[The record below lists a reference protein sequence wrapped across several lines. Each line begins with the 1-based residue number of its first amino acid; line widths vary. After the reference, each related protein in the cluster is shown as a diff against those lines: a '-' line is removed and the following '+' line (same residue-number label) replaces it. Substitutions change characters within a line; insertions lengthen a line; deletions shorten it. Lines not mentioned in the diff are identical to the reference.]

1 MDLADIAQQRD
12 ERAYQQLLK
21 QRKEVDVDLTL
32 ERFCVDCGELI
43 PAKRLQVVPHCCRCV
58 HCQAKVER
66 K

>member
-21 QRKEVDVDLTL
+21 QRKEVDVDLTR

-43 PAKRLQVVPHCCRCV
+43 AAERVALVPHCCRCV
-58 HCQAKVER
+58 YCQEKAER
-66 K
+66 R